1 MTASLANAHADALIR
16 EIEDQGAKECREIVE
31 VAEREA
37 AAIVRRAF
45 ADARRRV
52 HHEVA
57 ALRRDSERRLVRAA
71 AQIETERRLRDQ
83 ARAAE
88 ILRSGCPDL
97 IHLVVERW
105 GHKGSRK
112 FWIAWMAEHARKRL
126 PLGVWSVEHPREWT
140 VDDEAQLRAALP
152 AKVGLTFKTTDEFD
166 AGFRIQA
173 DGATLDCT
181 PERLLA
187 EESVYQGRLLAE
199 LRAELDRPRLAVH
212 GAGVDQR
219 GL

>member
-16 EIEDQGAKECREIVE
+16 EIEDQGAKESREIAE
-31 VAEREA
+31 AAEREA

-52 HHEVA
+52 RHEVA

-83 ARAAE
+83 ARAVE

-97 IHLVVERW
+97 IHLVGERW
-105 GHKGSRK
+105 GHNGSRK

-126 PLGVWSVEHPREWT
+126 PPGAWAVEHPREWT

-152 AKVGLTFKTTDEFD
+152 AKVALTFRTTDEFD
-166 AGFRIQA
+166 AGFRTRRTARPSIA
-173 DGATLDCT
+173 RPSGCLPRSRSTRGACS
-181 PERLLA
+181 PN
-187 EESVYQGRLLAE
+187 
-199 LRAELDRPRLAVH
+199 
-212 GAGVDQR
+212 
-219 GL
+219 